1 LNVALDPI
9 ALKTLAIEL
18 AAAMPPATAAEID
31 YPAVDVS
38 PRALKM
44 TRAIRIAQQYNW
56 PDAIPHFLQSRGVAF
71 LSDLSDAQLDDL
83 VDRMDGYVDAAMTGC
98 SLADCLPAL

>member
-1 LNVALDPI
+1 MSLDPI

-18 AAAMPPATAAEID
+18 AAAMPPTPMCDID
-31 YPAVDVS
+31 YPAVDIS

-44 TRAIRIAQQYNW
+44 TSIIRTANCYNW
-56 PDAIPHFLQSRGVAF
+56 PDAIPHFLRSRGVSH

-83 VDRMDGYVDAAMTGC
+83 DDRMQGYVDAAMTGC
-98 SLADCLPAL
+98 SLADCLPAS